1 MKAIVQDRYGSPDG
15 LKLREI
21 AKPFAGETQ
30 VLVRVRAAS
39 VNAADW
45 HLMQRLPHLI
55 GRMLGMPSSR
65 VRGGDLAGQVEAVG
79 KNVTRFT
86 PGDEVFGVGI
96 GAFAE
101 YATAFEDRLAPKP
114 RNLTFEQAAAIP
126 VAGCSA
132 LQGLRDKGQVQ
143 AGQSVLIYGA
153 GGGVGTFAVQIA
165 KWLGAR
171 VTAVTSTRNV
181 DLMRSIG
188 ADQVIDY
195 TREDFTQRGE
205 RYEVSFDIG
214 ANRSYADWQRV
225 LAPSGKLV
233 LCGAP
238 SGLGAALWS
247 LVKARLLPRGR
258 SQRIGFLARVR
269 HDDLVVLKELVEAG
283 KLSPVIDRQYP
294 LSGIPDALR
303 YLGTRQAR
311 GKVVIGVA

>member
-225 LAPSGKLV
+225 SWLRAGNWCSAARLAGLGQR
-233 LCGAP
+233 CGAW
-238 SGLGAALWS
+238 SRRSSCRAAGANELGSW
-247 LVKARLLPRGR
+247 PG
-258 SQRIGFLARVR
+258 
-269 HDDLVVLKELVEAG
+269 
-283 KLSPVIDRQYP
+283 
-294 LSGIPDALR
+294 
-303 YLGTRQAR
+303 
-311 GKVVIGVA
+311 

>member
-205 RYEVSFDIG
+205 RYEVLFDIG

-311 GKVVIGVA
+311 GKVVISVA